1 MNTEYIL
8 QASKRE
14 NTGSSNSKKIRRENG
29 IPAVVYGD
37 KDNNNIILDANEVA
51 KQIKDSGFYSNVIQL
66 KIDKKTVDVILKD
79 LQRDPQNLTLPIW
92 TFLQLIK
99 IKQL

>member
-1 MNTEYIL
+1 MNTEYTL
-8 QASKRE
+8 QATKRD
-14 NTGSSNSKKIRRENG
+14 NKGTSSSKKIRKNNG
-29 IPAVVYGD
+29 IPSVVYGD

-79 LQRDPQNLTLPIW
+79 LQRDPRKSSITH
-92 TFLQLIK
+92 
-99 IKQL
+99 